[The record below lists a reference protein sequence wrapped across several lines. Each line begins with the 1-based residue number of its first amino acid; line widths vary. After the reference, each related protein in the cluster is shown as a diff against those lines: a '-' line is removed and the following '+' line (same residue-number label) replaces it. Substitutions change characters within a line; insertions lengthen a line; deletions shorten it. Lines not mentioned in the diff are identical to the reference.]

1 MEKNLP
7 ANAGGMGL
15 ITGLGRYPGEE
26 NGSLLQCSCLEN
38 NMERGAW
45 RVTVHGIAKS
55 RTRLSDKHLLS
66 TLTSKEVT
74 HCHLLLAY
82 IMPAISFFL
91 YIIVVLFLG
100 NSDILIVTSNTFY
113 LSNSFILILP
123 LKKISLGA
131 GEEGDGRG
139 RDGWMVSLTQW
150 T

>member
-82 IMPAISFFL
+82 IMPAISFFFSCL
-91 YIIVVLFLG
+91 QFQSSG
-100 NSDILIVTSNTFY
+100 NI
-113 LSNSFILILP
+113 SFHYRI
-123 LKKISLGA
+123 A
-131 GEEGDGRG
+131 C
-139 RDGWMVSLTQW
+139 
-150 T
+150 